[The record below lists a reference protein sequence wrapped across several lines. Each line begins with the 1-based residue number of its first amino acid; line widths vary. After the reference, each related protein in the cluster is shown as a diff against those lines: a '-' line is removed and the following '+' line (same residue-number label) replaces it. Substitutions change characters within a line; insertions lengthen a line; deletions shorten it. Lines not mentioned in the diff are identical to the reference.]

1 MNSIHRVGLT
11 IATLATVATVAG
23 SLVVQGYVSA
33 EQAAAQAAA
42 APATVATAIDS
53 QAPLIVYINPMPT
66 PPAVAPAVPAVPPVD
81 ALPAI
86 PAQQPQIIHVIVP
99 STGGDHDGSDG

>member
-42 APATVATAIDS
+42 PPATVATATDS
-53 QAPLIVYINPMPT
+53 QAPVIVYVNPMPT
-66 PPAVAPAVPAVPPVD
+66 PPAAPALQAVPPVA
-81 ALPAI
+81 ALPAD
-86 PAQQPQIIHVIVP
+86 PAQQPQVIHVIVP
-99 STGGDHDGSDG
+99 STGGGDDGSDG